1 MAASSPAGTAAG
13 ASAAGVLAG
22 QVALITGASRG
33 IGLAIARAL
42 AADGADL
49 CLAATRADGLARAD
63 AELADM
69 PGARHLEVLDITDR
83 AAVRAAVERTLA
95 RFGRIDILVNNAGIH
110 IARGFL
116 DHDPADFQRLLDVN
130 LFGVIHMTQA
140 VLPGMLE
147 RGSGRIIN
155 IASTAGR
162 WGSRN
167 QAGYNTSKHAV
178 LGLTRCV
185 ALEVAARGITV
196 NAICPGFVDTDMLG
210 GIKREYGQMGIDGE
224 AAIGGMLAT
233 RVPMGRAMRADE
245 IAGLARYLASPACSG
260 MTGQALT
267 IDGGML
273 TA

>member
-69 PGARHLEVLDITDR
+69 PGARHLEVLDVTDR

-116 DHDPADFQRLLDVN
+116 DHGPADFQRLLDVN

-155 IASTAGR
+155 IASTA
-162 WGSRN
+162 
-167 QAGYNTSKHAV
+167 
-178 LGLTRCV
+178 
-185 ALEVAARGITV
+185 
-196 NAICPGFVDTDMLG
+196 
-210 GIKREYGQMGIDGE
+210 
-224 AAIGGMLAT
+224 
-233 RVPMGRAMRADE
+233 
-245 IAGLARYLASPACSG
+245 
-260 MTGQALT
+260 
-267 IDGGML
+267 
-273 TA
+273 